1 MKTLFSSILII
12 DSIIAF
18 YLFLSPIWQRKKLD
32 AANKALH
39 LYALASAIWSL
50 GFGML
55 FRQVDVEMA
64 YFWRSFAVFGTILY
78 MITVQFLIGL
88 FAQISKR
95 TRCIFNVV
103 ALTGIIPY
111 FLSIQR
117 DQTEYFLSSFGMT
130 YRFKP
135 GIVNIIYTSYFLLVS
150 LNVLGCIIHMIHSS
164 QKKRLRVLGKHF
176 LLITILILLGTVLDM
191 VFPAVGLPALP
202 GSNVTQF
209 LGLIILFYAMD
220 ILDRT
225 KINVSNMSEF
235 IYYSLAMPVLVFD
248 ENYQLR
254 IANEAASK
262 FLALPK
268 EKEQLVHCRIESLFH
283 LEGSEIFTFDEPHH
297 SQDTVC
303 FSNQAPC
310 NLMVSKIKD
319 HYGDIIGYIVNIQD
333 LSERMKYIE
342 ELKEA
347 RQEADSSNSAKS
359 RFLANMSHEIR
370 TPMNAII
377 GFTELAL
384 KENPSPT
391 MENYLKDIKS
401 SSHNLMVLINDIL
414 DISKIE
420 SGKMSLV
427 NVKYRTADFFHDI
440 YGIIHNQASQKGLDF
455 QIQMDPKFPSV
466 LNGDTNRLRNILINL
481 LNNSVKYTENGF
493 LKLDVSCSDPLA
505 DPFMVT
511 FRVSDSGIGI
521 KEEELPHLFE
531 VFTQFDQKTNYGKE
545 GTGLG
550 LALVKG
556 YCSLMN
562 GTVSVESEY
571 GKGSTFVATV
581 QQTVIDATPL
591 NSDLISSHQVKDE
604 FSLGKMRV
612 HDVNVLIVDDNLLNR
627 KVISRSMGYYGMH
640 VDVASSG
647 QEAINMCHDMEYDLI
662 FMDQMMPEMDGIEA
676 MKRIHQLGG
685 YYETSEYCKIIVL
698 TANAISGMREEL
710 LTEGFDEY
718 LSKPINFPE
727 LEEIL
732 VKFLPGKV

>member
-1 MKTLFSSILII
+1 
-12 DSIIAF
+12 
-18 YLFLSPIWQRKKLD
+18 
-32 AANKALH
+32 
-39 LYALASAIWSL
+39 
-50 GFGML
+50 
-55 FRQVDVEMA
+55 
-64 YFWRSFAVFGTILY
+64 
-78 MITVQFLIGL
+78 
-88 FAQISKR
+88 
-95 TRCIFNVV
+95 
-103 ALTGIIPY
+103 
-111 FLSIQR
+111 
-117 DQTEYFLSSFGMT
+117 
-130 YRFKP
+130 
-135 GIVNIIYTSYFLLVS
+135 
-150 LNVLGCIIHMIHSS
+150 
-164 QKKRLRVLGKHF
+164 
-176 LLITILILLGTVLDM
+176 
-191 VFPAVGLPALP
+191 
-202 GSNVTQF
+202 
-209 LGLIILFYAMD
+209 
-220 ILDRT
+220 
-225 KINVSNMSEF
+225 
-235 IYYSLAMPVLVFD
+235 
-248 ENYQLR
+248 
-254 IANEAASK
+254 
-262 FLALPK
+262 
-268 EKEQLVHCRIESLFH
+268 
-283 LEGSEIFTFDEPHH
+283 
-297 SQDTVC
+297 
-303 FSNQAPC
+303 
-310 NLMVSKIKD
+310 
-319 HYGDIIGYIVNIQD
+319 
-333 LSERMKYIE
+333 
-342 ELKEA
+342 
-347 RQEADSSNSAKS
+347 
-359 RFLANMSHEIR
+359 
-370 TPMNAII
+370 
-377 GFTELAL
+377 
-384 KENPSPT
+384 
-391 MENYLKDIKS
+391 
-401 SSHNLMVLINDIL
+401 
-414 DISKIE
+414 
-420 SGKMSLV
+420 
-427 NVKYRTADFFHDI
+427 
-440 YGIIHNQASQKGLDF
+440 
-455 QIQMDPKFPSV
+455 MDPKFPSV

-710 LTEGFDEY
+710 LAEGFDEY

>member
-1 MKTLFSSILII
+1 
-12 DSIIAF
+12 
-18 YLFLSPIWQRKKLD
+18 
-32 AANKALH
+32 
-39 LYALASAIWSL
+39 
-50 GFGML
+50 
-55 FRQVDVEMA
+55 
-64 YFWRSFAVFGTILY
+64 
-78 MITVQFLIGL
+78 
-88 FAQISKR
+88 
-95 TRCIFNVV
+95 
-103 ALTGIIPY
+103 
-111 FLSIQR
+111 
-117 DQTEYFLSSFGMT
+117 
-130 YRFKP
+130 
-135 GIVNIIYTSYFLLVS
+135 
-150 LNVLGCIIHMIHSS
+150 
-164 QKKRLRVLGKHF
+164 
-176 LLITILILLGTVLDM
+176 
-191 VFPAVGLPALP
+191 
-202 GSNVTQF
+202 
-209 LGLIILFYAMD
+209 
-220 ILDRT
+220 
-225 KINVSNMSEF
+225 
-235 IYYSLAMPVLVFD
+235 
-248 ENYQLR
+248 
-254 IANEAASK
+254 
-262 FLALPK
+262 
-268 EKEQLVHCRIESLFH
+268 
-283 LEGSEIFTFDEPHH
+283 
-297 SQDTVC
+297 
-303 FSNQAPC
+303 
-310 NLMVSKIKD
+310 MVSKIKD

-505 DPFMVT
+505 NPFMVT